1 MSETHRTYR
10 RSHGGAE
17 PWLAASFRCSASGIM
32 PQRTDLD
39 PNTNAAYSA
48 FSAARPAAG
57 TVGGPEGR
65 RCEMQRSGILPAP
78 VAAAA
83 TPRQLRRFAV
93 NLEPAAGTPLH
104 DHLSSTIRR
113 LGVECGSEPFA
124 PHVTLAEA
132 VGVPAEHVV
141 QAAGRFAQSC
151 ADAGVELQINL
162 GEAALGTDFFQC
174 IMVDVEPTAQRAYLA
189 ASHATLSVP
198 TLSVCLAT
206 SERGSAACTQWSM
219 PTGRLP
225 HSCRPPLIV

>member
-1 MSETHRTYR
+1 
-10 RSHGGAE
+10 
-17 PWLAASFRCSASGIM
+17 
-32 PQRTDLD
+32 
-39 PNTNAAYSA
+39 
-48 FSAARPAAG
+48 
-57 TVGGPEGR
+57 
-65 RCEMQRSGILPAP
+65 MQRSGILPAP